1 MKRIKYAIFLLCS
14 FAVLISLSG
23 CRKSSENIKNVRFP
37 TKYQKNSKNFK
48 FDTEIIVGKERQEFL
63 YESSAKKI
71 KAMIQIGLDPDLK
84 KPVEKYSMGMKQLL
98 AIVQAIME
106 NQDIILL
113 DEPMNGLDIKTVEEM
128 RAFFEIKR

>member
-1 MKRIKYAIFLLCS
+1 
-14 FAVLISLSG
+14 
-23 CRKSSENIKNVRFP
+23 
-37 TKYQKNSKNFK
+37 
-48 FDTEIIVGKERQEFL
+48 
-63 YESSAKKI
+63 
-71 KAMIQIGLDPDLK
+71 MIQVGLDPNLK

-128 RAFFEIKR
+128 RAFF

>member
-1 MKRIKYAIFLLCS
+1 
-14 FAVLISLSG
+14 
-23 CRKSSENIKNVRFP
+23 
-37 TKYQKNSKNFK
+37 
-48 FDTEIIVGKERQEFL
+48 
-63 YESSAKKI
+63 
-71 KAMIQIGLDPDLK
+71 MIQVGLDPDLK
-84 KPVEKYSMGMKQLL
+84 KPVEKYSMGMKQRL